1 MKQLEEAVG
10 TKHEADERGA
20 DETIVTPLWKRR
32 LGGELCE
39 RDPKAKASSPSWRRD
54 CTSS

>member
-20 DETIVTPLWKRR
+20 DETIVTPLWKR
-32 LGGELCE
+32 LDE
-39 RDPKAKASSPSWRRD
+39 
-54 CTSS
+54 